1 MASLLSGPQ
10 QCQHITSSIINSRN
24 CKMLQEWANLS
35 QVTKSFG
42 DPKAARIVLQQELEK
57 LKDKILTK
65 VKASKLTD
73 VNGGEV

>member
-1 MASLLSGPQ
+1 
-10 QCQHITSSIINSRN
+10 
-24 CKMLQEWANLS
+24 
-35 QVTKSFG
+35 
-42 DPKAARIVLQQELEK
+42 LEK

>member
-1 MASLLSGPQ
+1 
-10 QCQHITSSIINSRN
+10 
-24 CKMLQEWANLS
+24 
-35 QVTKSFG
+35 VTKSFG

-73 VNGGEV
+73 VNGGEA